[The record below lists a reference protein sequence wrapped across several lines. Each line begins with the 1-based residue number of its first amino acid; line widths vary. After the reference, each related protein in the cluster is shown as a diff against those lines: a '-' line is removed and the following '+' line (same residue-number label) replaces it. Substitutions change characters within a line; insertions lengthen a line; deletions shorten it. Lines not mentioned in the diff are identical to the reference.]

1 MSRTDERYKSTDDKS
16 KQNIQIGAQT
26 GNKLEGKRNE
36 KLRHMEELISNII

>member
-16 KQNIQIGAQT
+16 EKSIQLVAQT